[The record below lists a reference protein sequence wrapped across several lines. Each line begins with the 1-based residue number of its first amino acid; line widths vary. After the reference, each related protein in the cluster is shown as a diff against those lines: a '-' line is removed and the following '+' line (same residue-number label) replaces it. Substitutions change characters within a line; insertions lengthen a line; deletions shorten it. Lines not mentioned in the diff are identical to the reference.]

1 MVDLGTAAP
10 RWATEADDGALRRL
24 AQRVSI
30 RGPVSYCLEREPEF
44 FALSRLQGDGARV
57 AVIDGAAGEL
67 CAMAMFAPDRL
78 RLFRSLQSIPYAG
91 DLKVDPAFRAAGL
104 AGRLYK
110 FLAREALR
118 EKLDLF
124 TSLVLHGNQFMA
136 PIVENQAAAVRYHRV
151 ATLANFTVFFGPRKR
166 APGGVT
172 VRSARDGDLAA
183 MVELWNRLQADRELS
198 PVWDEHGLRRRIDRT
213 PGLSLADYLIAE
225 RDGRMVAMAAIW
237 DARAI
242 KQVRLIALSTSLGWV
257 RRLYNPIAAGLGRP
271 RIPLDGALL
280 PFFYV
285 AQPCAET
292 AADLR
297 AILIEVHN
305 HRRSGGHVYFDLA
318 LDTLDPLLPALDG
331 FWKSRIDFDLY
342 LLDLVGRFT
351 TPPDFAGRSAYFD
364 MALV

>member
-1 MVDLGTAAP
+1 MVDLPAP
-10 RWATEADDGALRRL
+10 RWATVADDAALRRL

-30 RGPVSYCLEREPEF
+30 RGPISYSLEREPEF

-57 AVIDGAAGEL
+57 AVVDGAAGEL
-67 CAMAMFAPDRL
+67 AAMGMFAPDRL
-78 RLFRSLQSIPYAG
+78 RLFGSLQPIPYAG

-104 AGRLYK
+104 AGRIYK

-118 EKLDLF
+118 DKLDLF
-124 TSLVLHGNQFMA
+124 TSLVLRGNQFMA
-136 PIVENQAAAVRYHRV
+136 PIVGNQAAAVRYHRV
-151 ATLANFTVFFGPRKR
+151 ATVANFTLFFGPKKR

-172 VRSARDGDLAA
+172 VRRARNGDVAE
-183 MVELWNRLQADRELS
+183 MVELWNRVQAGRELS
-198 PVWDEHGLRRRIDRT
+198 PVWDEGGLRRRIEAT
-213 PGLSLADYLIAE
+213 PGLSLGDYLVAE

-242 KQVRLIALSTSLGWV
+242 KQVRLLALSMGLGWV

-271 RIPLDGALL
+271 RIPPDGALL

-285 AQPCAET
+285 TQLCAET
-292 AADLR
+292 AGDLR
-297 AILIEVHN
+297 GILVEVHN
-305 HRRSGGHVYFDLA
+305 HRRAGGHVYFDLA
-318 LDTLDPLLPALDG
+318 LDTLDPLLAALDG

-342 LLDLVGRFT
+342 LLDLVGRFS

-364 MALV
+364 IALV